1 MMASRALARSVAKRV
16 INRGGETIRPF
27 AAIAASDLAP
37 VLGQDENSVFLKWSS
52 PETQNFTHRGILAQD
67 ECKVCATFLRRF
79 GEKERERESEGDLF
93 SSSLSFFLSLFQ
105 TLFVRGK
112 RMEKLDR
119 IFNPIDQLFSLSL
132 SLFRQIISTHHSR
145 GQYSLLTSYSQ
156 RYLLRSRLYRLVYA
170 SPRKR
175 RRIAK
180 RPPSV
185 SGLMPDRDTSPRRRT
200 APRTSWNTWRLKAP
214 RNERRRL
221 WNRRLKI
228 WVDT

>member
-1 MMASRALARSVAKRV
+1 MASRALARSVAKRA
-16 INRGGETIRPF
+16 INRGGETIIRAF

-119 IFNPIDQLFSLSL
+119 IFNPIDQLFSLF
-132 SLFRQIISTHHSR
+132 LFGQIISTHHSR
-145 GQYSLLTSYSQ
+145 G
-156 RYLLRSRLYRLVYA
+156 
-170 SPRKR
+170 
-175 RRIAK
+175 
-180 RPPSV
+180 
-185 SGLMPDRDTSPRRRT
+185 
-200 APRTSWNTWRLKAP
+200 
-214 RNERRRL
+214 
-221 WNRRLKI
+221 
-228 WVDT
+228 